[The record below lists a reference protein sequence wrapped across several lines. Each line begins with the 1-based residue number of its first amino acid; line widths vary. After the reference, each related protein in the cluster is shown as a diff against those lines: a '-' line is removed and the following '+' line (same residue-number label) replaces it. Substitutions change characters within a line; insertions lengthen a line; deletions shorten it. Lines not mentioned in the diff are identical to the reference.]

1 MRDVPA
7 AIAALAEVA
16 DAPQAYAEDWKRRR
30 DGKVIGIFPMNF
42 PAEVVH
48 AAGALPVVVQ
58 ASREAIT
65 VGRNLLYEFYCAY
78 TRSISDQAAK
88 QQLDVFDGFFLV
100 DHCVALLG
108 AVDAMR
114 YELPDKPMFLAQY
127 TASMD
132 EPWTP
137 PEIRKKVELLRS
149 ELQDFTGVTSS
160 TADLSNSIR
169 AFNRNRRLL
178 REVYDLR
185 RSGRT
190 QITATQMQALVK
202 SSMVMDIDEHN
213 EILTD
218 LVGLLIDEQETG
230 PELVRLH
237 LSGHFCH
244 APKPELLDVIE
255 ECGAVV
261 VDDDLYTG
269 FRHISTDVPDDDDPV
284 DALTRWYFDRNVTVP
299 CATRVQNNVDWDT
312 YLLRSLKE
320 SGAAGVI
327 VLMAKFCE
335 PHMLYYPELRKA
347 LDRSE
352 VPHLLIETEHEG
364 LPLESVR
371 TRVETFLERIRRGA
385 TPSLATA

>member
-218 LVGLLIDEQETG
+218 LVGLLIDQQETG

-312 YLLRSLKE
+312 YLLQSLKE